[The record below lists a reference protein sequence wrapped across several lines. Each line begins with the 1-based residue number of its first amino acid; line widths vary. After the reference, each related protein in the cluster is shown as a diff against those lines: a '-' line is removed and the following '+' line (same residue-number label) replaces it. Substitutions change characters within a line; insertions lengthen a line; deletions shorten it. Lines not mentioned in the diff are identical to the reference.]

1 MAGRDTILDVDQ
13 HFSVIICIF
22 KKENNLRIKVLEK

>member
-1 MAGRDTILDVDQ
+1 MVGRCTILGADQ